1 MKFMNSAN
9 DSFKRHLV
17 LGAALALAASGVVA
31 GCSDDETTSSTTTS
45 TTSTTSAGGTGTS
58 SAGGAGGEDITV
70 SVSVSASASGT
81 GGAGGSSTSATSA
94 TSATSSTSSGAGG
107 AGGDKPVKP
116 ADCVDLSLTGID
128 LVSQQQNAFD
138 NSDSTPVIRTRSSLA
153 NLAGDATKFDRLRI
167 LFDGDAGI
175 GVHALDPNPAHALP
189 DYSTTFVSICSAC
202 VVYQEDLD
210 TATNAYQ
217 KTFAAKA
224 GDLDITALLTPHQSA
239 GSAHNVELREIA
251 KDPATGTYGWKAGGA
266 CYWIEEATYDVRR
279 PKGCKPFVA
288 GSCPSN
294 QYCMPTNSVG
304 SDGECV
310 TGGAKTDGQSCTLQ
324 SATAWDSDC
333 ALGLRCIDPGSGAIC
348 IKVCDLLSAAPGC
361 PAGTHCGGGYNVCAD
376 EEEFQ
381 NSGIDEAVLGA
392 PCATNPTALY
402 CGGSGQPGTCWDDDG
417 DAGPMPATCV
427 PFSSAPSQCV
437 APKTPG
443 YIAYKNGI
451 DNSTLW
457 CITPP

>member
-1 MKFMNSAN
+1 MKLMNSAN
-9 DSFKRHLV
+9 DSFKRHLA

-31 GCSDDETTSSTTTS
+31 GCSDDETTSSSTS
-45 TTSTTSAGGTGTS
+45 STTSATSTSSTGTS

-81 GGAGGSSTSATSA
+81 GGSGGSSTSS
-94 TSATSSTSSGAGG
+94 TSSTGSTGTSGTGG

-116 ADCVDLSLTGID
+116 ADCVDLSLAGID
-128 LVSQQQNAFD
+128 LVSHQQNGFD
-138 NSDSTPVIRTRSSLA
+138 TSDSTPVIRTRSSLA
-153 NLAGDATKFDRLRI
+153 NLAGDAAKFDRLRI
-167 LFDGDAGI
+167 LFDGDSST
-175 GVHALDPNPAHALP
+175 GVHAFDPNPAHALP
-189 DYSTTFVSICSAC
+189 DYKITFVPTCSAC
-202 VVYQEDLD
+202 VIYQEDLD
-210 TATNAYQ
+210 PATNAYQ
-217 KTFAAKA
+217 KIFAAKA
-224 GDLDITALLTPHQSA
+224 GDLEISTILTPHQTA
-239 GSAHNVELREIA
+239 GAAHYVELREVL
-251 KDPATGTYGWKAGGA
+251 KDPVTKAYDWKPGGA
-266 CYWIEEATYDVRR
+266 CYWIEEATYDVRS

-288 GSCPSN
+288 GSCPAS

-310 TGGAKTDGQSCTLQ
+310 TGGAKTEAQACTRQ

-333 ALGLRCIDPGSGAIC
+333 ELGLRCIDSGSGATC
-348 IKVCDLLSAAPGC
+348 IKVCDLLSATPGC

-376 EEEFQ
+376 EAEFQ
-381 NSGIDEAVLGA
+381 NSGIDEAVIGA
-392 PCATNPTALY
+392 PCATDPTALY
-402 CGGSGQPGTCWDDDG
+402 CGGSGRPGTCWDDDG

-437 APKTPG
+437 APKTAG
-443 YIAYKNGI
+443 YVAYKGST